1 MAAEKQKSESIVSP
15 TAQRFVVV
23 RVVAKPDALKNGSFD
38 RLLADNKI
46 EFVPQP
52 AKNQSLSFGGGKLA
66 KPAKSET
73 SLKEQSNK
81 SAESHAVENGWC
93 SSKLQRP
100 RSSRAWPTSIKTR
113 TTL

>member
-15 TAQRFVVV
+15 NAQRFVVV

-66 KPAKSET
+66 KPAKSE
-73 SLKEQSNK
+73 
-81 SAESHAVENGWC
+81 SALRSSRTRLPKTHAVEYGA
-93 SSKLQRP
+93 R
-100 RSSRAWPTSIKTR
+100 RSSSARD
-113 TTL
+113 